1 LVDVKYRN
9 VIIVT
14 CLNQTF
20 FVQVGRCKAP

>member
-1 LVDVKYRN
+1 VDVKHRN

-20 FVQVGRCKAP
+20 FVRVGRCKAQ